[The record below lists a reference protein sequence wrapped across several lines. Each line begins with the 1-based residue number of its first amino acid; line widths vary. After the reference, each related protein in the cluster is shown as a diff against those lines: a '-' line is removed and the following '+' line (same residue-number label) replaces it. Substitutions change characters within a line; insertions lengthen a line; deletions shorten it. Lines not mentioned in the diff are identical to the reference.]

1 MVNFEEMKMA
11 LIEADE
17 NTMQLANQA
26 LAEGIS
32 ARKIVSDVV
41 MPATKLIGDKYEN
54 GEYFLSD
61 LVLAGEALE
70 AMMKPVSAKLQ
81 EEIAKGGEPT
91 AGKVVL
97 ATVEGDI
104 HDIGKNLVKIFLE
117 GFGFD
122 VVDMGVDIPPNAVI
136 DKAIKE
142 KADIIA
148 LSCLMSVTRDNVENV
163 IKELEKRGIRQNYAV
178 LVGGRST
185 TEKWAKEVGCDGW
198 SPDAPASVD
207 TAKSLIMKK

>member
-17 NTMQLANQA
+17 NALQLANQA

-32 ARKIVSDVV
+32 AHKIVSDVI
-41 MPATKLIGDKYEN
+41 MPATKVIGDKYAN

-70 AMMKPVSAKLQ
+70 NMMKPVSAKLQ
-81 EEIAKGGEPT
+81 EEIAAGGEPT

-104 HDIGKNLVKIFLE
+104 HDIGKNLVRIFLE
-117 GFGFD
+117 GFGFE
-122 VVDMGVDIPPNAVI
+122 VIDMGVDVPPNAVV
-136 DKAIKE
+136 DKAIEE
-142 KADIIA
+142 KANIVG
-148 LSCLMSVTRDNVENV
+148 LSCLMSVTRDNVEHV
-163 IKELEKRGIRQNYAV
+163 VQELGKRGLNIPV

-185 TEKWAKEVGCDGW
+185 TEKWSKEVGCAGW
-198 SPDAPASVD
+198 AADAPTAVD
-207 TAKSLIMKK
+207 AAKSLMG

>member
-1 MVNFEEMKMA
+1 MVNLEEMKMA
-11 LIEADE
+11 LIDADE
-17 NTMQLANQA
+17 KALQLANQA
-26 LAEGIS
+26 LADGIS
-32 ARKIVSDVV
+32 AHEIVSEVV
-41 MPATKLIGDKYEN
+41 MPATKIIGDKYEN

-81 EEIAKGGEPT
+81 KEIAEGGKLT
-91 AGKVVL
+91 SGKVVL

-122 VVDMGVDIPPNAVI
+122 VVDMGVDIPPNAVV
-136 DKAIKE
+136 DKAIEE
-142 KADIIA
+142 KADIIG

-163 IKELEKRGIRQNYAV
+163 IKELEKRGIRQKYAV

-185 TEKWAKEVGCDGW
+185 TENWAKEVGCDGW
-198 SPDAPASVD
+198 SPDAPTSVD
-207 TAKSLIMKK
+207 TAKSLMMKN